1 MTESFLKIKKEIM
14 AHPDNRAYTE
24 QGWEPLFAAST
35 HSKIVIVGHA
45 PGRKTQSAGLPW
57 RDVSGDKLKTWLG
70 LDEREFRSEEIA
82 QLPMDFYF
90 QGKGKSG
97 DLPPRKGF
105 APLWHPKL
113 LKLMPQVRLFILV
126 GAYAQGYYLAEQ
138 KKKTLAQT
146 VHAYSEYLPKYF
158 PIVHP
163 SPLNLGW
170 LKQNPW
176 FESDVLPALKTQVQF
191 ELKTNQNEA

>member
-1 MTESFLKIKKEIM
+1 MTESFLRIKQEIM
-14 AHPDNRAYTE
+14 AHPDNRAYTD
-24 QGWEPLFAAST
+24 QGWEPLFAGSSNA
-35 HSKIVIVGHA
+35 KIVIVGHA

-70 LDEREFRSEEIA
+70 LDESEFRSESIA

-113 LKLMPQVRLFILV
+113 LKLMPDVCLFILV
-126 GAYAQGYYLAEQ
+126 GAYAQGYYLGDI
-138 KKKTLAQT
+138 KKRTLAQT
-146 VHAYSEYLPKYF
+146 VRAYSDYLPKYF

-163 SPLNLGW
+163 SPLNIGW

-176 FESDVLPALKTQVQF
+176 FESDVLPALKAWVRTV
-191 ELKTNQNEA
+191 LTTN